1 MIVMKFGG
9 TSVGDARRIRAVSE
23 IVRSRL
29 SKRPVV
35 VVSAMAGVTDA
46 LIGLYQEAL
55 RGRGNAEALRERH
68 LLVLRELGLPRD
80 VLQSD
85 LQELNETLRA
95 IHRER
100 IVQANDRDLVLS
112 FGERLSSK
120 LVSGSLIRE
129 GIPSVPVMSYEAGL
143 VTDESFGSAEPKLLA
158 LRNLKRTLGK
168 MSAVPVVT
176 GFLGRT
182 RKGEIT
188 TLGRGG
194 SDFTAALVGAALGA
208 EEVQIWTDVNGVLSA
223 DPKVVPEAHTIRHL
237 SFAEA
242 AELAYF
248 GAKVLHPKTLL
259 PAMQKDI
266 PVRVLNTH
274 QPEHPGT
281 VVTRMARTSDEIVK
295 AIACKQGIIVV
306 NVVSTRMLLAHGFLA
321 NLFQVFKKHRIA
333 VDLLATS
340 EVSVSLTVDR
350 EEHLKEA
357 VGDLEHFSEVQVKK
371 GRALICVVGEGL
383 AHYSGLA
390 GKVFSALGKEKIN
403 VEMISQGAS
412 KINLSFVVKGDE
424 AELGVRR
431 LHWELFGRRRR

>member
-9 TSVGDARRIRAVSE
+9 TSVGDAKKIRLVAE
-23 IVRSRL
+23 IVRSSL
-29 SKRPVV
+29 PKSPVV
-35 VVSAMAGVTDA
+35 VVSAMSGVTDQ
-46 LIGLYQEAL
+46 LIGLYNQAVFGKATGQRLFEK
-55 RGRGNAEALRERH
+55 H
-68 LLVLRELGLPRD
+68 LLAEKQLGLPQST
-80 VLQSD
+80 LHSD
-85 LQELNETLRA
+85 LQSLDKTLRE
-95 IHRER
+95 IRLKR
-100 IVQANDRDLVLS
+100 IPRAKDRDLILS
-112 FGERLSSK
+112 FGERLSSR
-120 LVSGSLIRE
+120 LVSGCLSQQ

-143 VTDESFGSAEPKLLA
+143 VTDDSFGNAEPKPKA
-158 LRNLKRTLGK
+158 LRNLKKALEK
-168 MSAVPVVT
+168 VPAVPVVT

-182 RKGEIT
+182 EKGEIT

-194 SDFTAALVGAALGA
+194 SDFTAALVGAALDA
-208 EEVQIWTDVNGVLSA
+208 AEVQIWTDVNGVMSA

-259 PAMQKDI
+259 PAMQMDI

-274 QPEHPGT
+274 EPTYPGT
-281 VVTRMARTSDEIVK
+281 VVTLMARTSDEIVK
-295 AIACKQGIIVV
+295 AIACKRGIIVV

-321 NLFQVFKKHRIA
+321 NLFQVFKKHHIA

-340 EVSVSLTVDR
+340 EVSVSLTVDH
-350 EEHLKEA
+350 EERLKAA
-357 VGDLEHFSEVQVKK
+357 VKELERFSEVQVKK

-412 KINLSFVVKGDE
+412 KINLSFVVKTEQADP
-424 AELGVRR
+424 GVRR
-431 LHWELFGRRRR
+431 LHREFFGRIKI